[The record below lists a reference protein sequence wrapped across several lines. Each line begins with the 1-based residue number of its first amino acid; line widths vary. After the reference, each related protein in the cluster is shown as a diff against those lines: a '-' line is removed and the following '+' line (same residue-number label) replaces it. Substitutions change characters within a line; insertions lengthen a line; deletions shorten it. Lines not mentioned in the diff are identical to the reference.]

1 MPDKSF
7 DKVLENFFSKSD
19 KSDWKKIAMQETHG
33 KDPFEILS
41 WRGKDEILFL
51 PYYDPQ
57 DVANLHLLNGFQIP
71 AAENT
76 SSEKRS
82 WLNLPAVKASDVVKA
97 NALALSHLAFG
108 APGVLF
114 DLRNL
119 HHIDFNQLM
128 QNILWPHCQVA
139 FQVNPAQPVA
149 DPLSQFIKS
158 KFQPASISGALFW
171 ESIPKKSNFDF
182 YFDDCKNFKALGL
195 IIRPSRPTI
204 EISDALLEGVKVYE
218 TFSGSDAESVFKSI
232 SFSLTTDA
240 AFVESGA
247 KLKALRMLWF
257 QVARSYGHNDY
268 NIQDL
273 FIHARTQQAG
283 EGVYAPHEN
292 MLAGTFAAIAAIVG
306 GCDSITITCEDE
318 PPLVPRWAGNVSNIL
333 REESFFDQV
342 ADPLAGS
349 YALDSIVHSLA
360 SKAWEIFQV
369 KLQRL

>member
-19 KSDWKKIAMQETHG
+19 KSDWKKIAMQETQG

-51 PYYDPQ
+51 PYYDAE
-57 DVANLHLLNGFQIP
+57 DVANLHFLNGFQIP
-71 AAENT
+71 AAKNT

-82 WLNLPAVKASDVVKA
+82 WLSLPAVKASDVVKA

-108 APGVLF
+108 APGVLL

-119 HHIDFNQLM
+119 HHTDFNQLM
-128 QNILWPHCQVA
+128 QNIQWPNCSVA
-139 FQVNPAQPVA
+139 FQLNPGQPLA

-158 KFQPASISGALFW
+158 KFQPDSISGALFW

-182 YFDDCKNFKALGL
+182 YFDYCKNFKALGL
-195 IIRPSRPTI
+195 IIPSSSPAI
-204 EISDALLEGVKVYE
+204 EISDALLAGVSVYE
-218 TFSGSDAESVFKSI
+218 SYSRPDAESVFKSI
-232 SFSLTTDA
+232 TFSLSTDA
-240 AFVESGA
+240 AFVESVA

-257 QVARSYGHNDY
+257 QVAQSYGHNDY

-273 FIHARTQQAG
+273 YIHARTQQAG

-292 MLAGTFAAIAAIVG
+292 MLTGTFAAIAAIIG
-306 GCDSITITCEDE
+306 GCDSLTIACEDE

-333 REESFFDQV
+333 REESFFNQV
-342 ADPLAGS
+342 SDPLAGC
-349 YALDSIVHSLA
+349 YALESIVHSIA
-360 SKAWEIFQV
+360 RQAWEIFQV
-369 KLQRL
+369 KLPHI